1 MGFSL
6 RKPQKARKEAKAAR
20 EAQLTDH
27 QKSYRDR
34 EKREE
39 KRFQM
44 AVDSGFWICFCF
56 HDAEERGRFAD
67 LVKADAEGWT
77 FGDVIRPVF
86 EERIGLQNK
95 RQFKPKEQ
103 KGTPMPNPLDSVE
116 TTDSLEGDSFAEA
129 DARSRRSSRLRLSPT
144 TTTFGAAPTTS
155 CACSATSTTSKASSG
170 SMPWRSTATC
180 TWTGR
185 RSLRPL
191 RPKAN
196 LTRIGKSR
204 RPSGRL
210 FCSRKR
216 EEAGMF
222 GSYSPRSGKHRQP
235 SALRVQSRSRQL
247 FRPLLL
253 LRGVPG
259 PARS

>member
-1 MGFSL
+1 MGFKFE
-6 RKPQKARKEAKAAR
+6 KPQKARKEAKAAE

-129 DARSRRSSRLRLSPT
+129 DAILKAFESLEVKPYYDNVWSSAYYVVCVFRD
-144 TTTFGAAPTTS
+144 
-155 CACSATSTTSKASSG
+155 SKASSG

-222 GSYSPRSGKHRQP
+222 GRIRRAAGNIANRVRSAFNRGRGSSSGRSSY
-235 SALRVQSRSRQL
+235 
-247 FRPLLL
+247 
-253 LRGVPG
+253 
-259 PARS
+259 

>member
-1 MGFSL
+1 MGFKFE
-6 RKPQKARKEAKAAR
+6 KPQKARKEAKAAE

-77 FGDVIRPVF
+77 FSDVIRPVF

-129 DARSRRSSRLRLSPT
+129 DAILKAFESLEVKPYYDNVWSSAYYVVCVFRDSDDLESFIREYALAKY
-144 TTTFGAAPTTS
+144 GDLYMDG
-155 CACSATSTTSKASSG
+155 SKI
-170 SMPWRSTATC
+170 
-180 TWTGR
+180 
-185 RSLRPL
+185 L
-191 RPKAN
+191 
-196 LTRIGKSR
+196 
-204 RPSGRL
+204 
-210 FCSRKR
+210 
-216 EEAGMF
+216 EALE
-222 GSYSPRSGKHRQP
+222 
-235 SALRVQSRSRQL
+235 A
-247 FRPLLL
+247 
-253 LRGVPG
+253 
-259 PARS
+259 

>member
-1 MGFSL
+1 MGFKFE
-6 RKPQKARKEAKAAR
+6 KPQKARKEAKAAE

-44 AVDSGFWICFCF
+44 VVDSGFWICFCF

-129 DARSRRSSRLRLSPT
+129 DAILKAFESLEVKPYYDNVWSSAYYVVCVFRDSDDLESFIREYALAKY
-144 TTTFGAAPTTS
+144 GDLYMDG
-155 CACSATSTTSKASSG
+155 SK
-170 SMPWRSTATC
+170 T
-180 TWTGR
+180 
-185 RSLRPL
+185 LRPL

-222 GSYSPRSGKHRQP
+222 GRIRRAAGNIANRVRSAFNRGRGSSSGRSSY
-235 SALRVQSRSRQL
+235 
-247 FRPLLL
+247 
-253 LRGVPG
+253 
-259 PARS
+259 

>member
-1 MGFSL
+1 MGFKFE
-6 RKPQKARKEAKAAR
+6 KPQKARNEAKAAE

-56 HDAEERGRFAD
+56 HDADERRRFAD

-95 RQFKPKEQ
+95 RQFKPKEP
-103 KGTPMPNPLDSVE
+103 KGTPRPMPY
-116 TTDSLEGDSFAEA
+116 
-129 DARSRRSSRLRLSPT
+129 SRRSSRLRLSPT

-155 CACSATSTTSKASSG
+155 CACSATPTTSKASSG

-222 GSYSPRSGKHRQP
+222 GRIRRAAGNIANRVRSAFNRGRGSSSGRSSY
-235 SALRVQSRSRQL
+235 
-247 FRPLLL
+247 
-253 LRGVPG
+253 
-259 PARS
+259 

>member
-1 MGFSL
+1 MGFKFE
-6 RKPQKARKEAKAAR
+6 KPQKARREARAAE

-67 LVKADAEGWT
+67 LVKADDEGWT
-77 FGDVIRPVF
+77 FGDLVRPVF

-103 KGTPMPNPLDSVE
+103 KGTPVPNPLDSVE

-129 DARSRRSSRLRLSPT
+129 
-144 TTTFGAAPTTS
+144 AAILDVLI
-155 CACSATSTTSKASSG
+155 SKHFDPETDDLESFIREFAMAKYGDLYMDG
-170 SMPWRSTATC
+170 SKV
-180 TWTGR
+180 
-185 RSLRPL
+185 L
-191 RPKAN
+191 
-196 LTRIGKSR
+196 
-204 RPSGRL
+204 
-210 FCSRKR
+210 
-216 EEAGMF
+216 EALEG
-222 GSYSPRSGKHRQP
+222 
-235 SALRVQSRSRQL
+235 
-247 FRPLLL
+247 
-253 LRGVPG
+253 
-259 PARS
+259 